1 MKMAKGM
8 IDCTKCREHLAELLL
23 DDAYAASRPEF
34 AEHMKGCEGC
44 AAELAQ
50 LRATFAVLDSWT
62 APELTPYFDA
72 KMHVRLREEL
82 AAPPAGLWERMR
94 SFMIFSTGRA
104 MRPMMAGA
112 LALLMVAGGGGVVLG
127 VYQPQPVVPAAA
139 SPAVNDLRILDRNA
153 QALQQMDQLL
163 DEPAG
168 ADEGAA
174 PPTT

>member
-34 AEHMKGCEGC
+34 GEHMKGCAGC
-44 AAELAQ
+44 AAELAE
-50 LRATFAVLDSWT
+50 LRATFAAMDGWT
-62 APELTPYFDA
+62 APEPSPYFDA

-82 AAPPAGLWERMR
+82 EAAPAGLWERMR
-94 SFMIFSTGRA
+94 SFMLFSTGRA

-127 VYQPQPVVPAAA
+127 VIQQQPPVAA

-168 ADEGAA
+168 GDEGTA